1 MTTSLD
7 TIKQLVLNMKQELG
21 AVASTNLQENRK
33 IFDSAGLIAT
43 LPQNTRIESVQLSP
57 EISADWIIPK
67 KNDSTEKEALI
78 LFLHGGGFSVG
89 SSISH
94 RPLCA
99 RIADSSQC
107 KLLIVNYRLAP
118 EHRYPIALE
127 DALFTYQWLLKNYPG
142 RSIIVIGDSAGGG
155 LAMALLLLIKEKS
168 LPMPIGAV
176 GISAWLDL
184 ECTSASYQTNKEID
198 LLASAEGLRF
208 VGRGYA
214 NKKINKA
221 PLVSPF
227 YATDLSGLCPLLL
240 QVGSAETLLDENI
253 NFAEQAKKD
262 SVNVELQIW
271 PNMVHVWHSLYGMVP
286 EAAEAIDAIAT
297 WIKQNK

>member
-7 TIKQLVLNMKQELG
+7 TIKKLVLKMKQELD

-33 IFDSAGLIAT
+33 IFDRAGLIAT
-43 LPQNTRIESVQLSP
+43 LPQNIRIEPIQLSP
-57 EISADWIIPK
+57 KFSADWIKPE
-67 KNDSTEKEALI
+67 KNNSTEKQPLI

-107 KLLIVNYRLAP
+107 NILVVNYRLAP
-118 EHRYPIALE
+118 EHRYPVALE
-127 DALFTYQWLLKNYPG
+127 DALFSYQWLLKNYPG
-142 RSIIVIGDSAGGG
+142 RSIIVMGDSAGGG

-168 LPMPIGAV
+168 FPMPAGAV

-214 NKKINKA
+214 NKKINKD

-240 QVGSAETLLDENI
+240 QVGGAETLLDENKL
-253 NFAEQAKKD
+253 FATQAKKYG
-262 SVNVELQIW
+262 VAVELQVW
-271 PNMVHVWHSLYGMVP
+271 PHMVHVWHSLYGMVP
-286 EAAEAIDAIAT
+286 EAAEAIDAIAA
-297 WIKQNK
+297 WVNKQ